1 MRRAQRGVPGQALVE
16 FALLLMILILIMVVI
31 LDLGRVTYY
40 FSAVYNAA
48 REGARYGSVSP
59 MDGSGICAHAEPIAI
74 GTTLS
79 CGTIGVSCSSTENKI
94 CVNTDTT
101 DPNHPYILVTV
112 VYQYTPVTPL
122 IMQVIGRSSIPISS
136 TAKMVVE
143 GVPVGP

>member
-1 MRRAQRGVPGQALVE
+1 MSKFKRIARGQALVE
-16 FALLLMILILIMVVI
+16 FTLLLFILILILVVI

-48 REGARYGSVSP
+48 REGARYGTVNP
-59 MDGSGICAHAEPIAI
+59 DDGSGICSRSEPIAI

-79 CGTIGVSCSSTENKI
+79 CGTIGDSCASTDNKI
-94 CVNTDTT
+94 CINFDKTDIY
-101 DPNHPYILVTV
+101 HPYILVTV